1 MKIRI
6 KYDNVGNFETFENI
20 IASGFIR
27 FRLAVSYISFFTI
40 RNGSRN
46 TLTNMVVSRRPKT
59 PGDSTSLKINFA
71 KKSRWITGGTP
82 RGF

>member
-1 MKIRI
+1 MKIC
-6 KYDNVGNFETFENI
+6 KYDNVGNFETVENI
-20 IASGFIR
+20 IASGFMR
-27 FRLAVSYISFFTI
+27 FRLAVFYISFFTF

-59 PGDSTSLKINFA
+59 SGGSTSLKINFA
-71 KKSRWITGGTP
+71 KKSRWITEGTL